1 MDNIIKGLCSNCE
14 NNPAANCDTEHWC
27 SDTEEWCEDCSE
39 EWHAYNSVPCA
50 GEQEKADDEPS
61 GDEKMTPEDITDVT
75 IKEETPNFLGVCLD
89 KTEAPAGG
97 AAGPAEQQQEP
108 TIAGV
113 YGDNFVL
120 EVYRHQQ
127 EMRAEQDR
135 RPEGWTAEQEQQLQ
149 PLRDTVLD
157 QEKQIAYLKKEVS
170 RVMKERN
177 FLGDYEG
184 GATTEEESE
193 DESREEESSPESS
206 QVTTVSNC
214 DNCAV
219 AVTTTGDHA
228 FDDCWGFLAN
238 GGVLCNSCGH
248 NCDGCDATTLK
259 VDLKEGGDGWLCKA
273 CQEPEEEE
281 ETDEEYLP
289 QECEAYLSRF
299 SSDKKCDN
307 VGSFAV
313 WNEDEQEQANL
324 HVCTHCYDHLCLK
337 LEACEDEPTA

>member
-1 MDNIIKGLCSNCE
+1 MCTNCE
-14 NNPAANCDTEHWC
+14 TNRAAAADTEHWC
-27 SDTEEWCEDCSE
+27 KDSEQWCEDCSE
-39 EWHAYNSVPCA
+39 EFHAYNSL
-50 GEQEKADDEPS
+50 PS
-61 GDEKMTPEDITDVT
+61 
-75 IKEETPNFLGVCLD
+75 
-89 KTEAPAGG
+89 
-97 AAGPAEQQQEP
+97 
-108 TIAGV
+108 
-113 YGDNFVL
+113 
-120 EVYRHQQ
+120 
-127 EMRAEQDR
+127 
-135 RPEGWTAEQEQQLQ
+135 
-149 PLRDTVLD
+149 
-157 QEKQIAYLKKEVS
+157 
-170 RVMKERN
+170 
-177 FLGDYEG
+177 
-184 GATTEEESE
+184 TEEDEE
-193 DESREEESSPESS
+193 DESSPE
-206 QVTTVSNC
+206 TDSNC
-214 DNCAV
+214 DYCAV